1 MIGTTCEVNERI
13 GAERD
18 AVATRGLRSDV
29 PVSLI
34 GQAAAWFEVLRDGSS
49 VIIRPRQAL
58 PRRCTIRPAALF
70 HQERGFFDVST
81 VMGRLC
87 FSNGTTQEQCY
98 TPFTCDPQRRLREL
112 FLPVEAMPDD
122 DWQVSAARC
131 TNYQAIARRL
141 LAAAEVPWKGLTPA
155 EIEEFVAYVPCPEPI
170 ESFVLHALTQWTHG
184 RGSCVMEIGSFRGRS
199 ISAVALGL
207 RGAGSDLKIISI
219 DPHLDQPC
227 NREHVRNALAQLGE
241 ERRLVQF
248 VGGSDEAARVLRPG
262 SASLILIDGDHSYRQ
277 VVADFENYADLLAP
291 GGCLLFHDY
300 GFGAHTGQPD
310 AQPDVRRAVDEHV
323 FSVRGFLL
331 KPLLLA
337 QVLLAFLKTTA

>member
-1 MIGTTCEVNERI
+1 MIGTECEVTERV
-13 GAERD
+13 GAD
-18 AVATRGLRSDV
+18 GAAQGLRSDV

-34 GQAAAWFEVLRDGSS
+34 GQAAAWFELVRDGSS
-49 VIIRPRQAL
+49 VIVRPRQAL

-70 HQERGFFDVST
+70 QQERGFPDVST

-87 FSNGTTQEQCY
+87 FSNGTTQEQRY
-98 TPFTCDPQRRLREL
+98 TPFTHDPQRQFREL

-131 TNYQAIARRL
+131 TNYQAITRRL
-141 LAAAEVPWKGLTPA
+141 LAAAEVPWKGLTPS
-155 EIEEFVAYVPCPEPI
+155 EIEEFVTYVPCPELI
-170 ESFVLHALTQWTHG
+170 ESFVLHALAQWTRD
-184 RGSCVMEIGSFRGRS
+184 RGSCVIEIGSFRGRS
-199 ISAVALGL
+199 ISALALGL
-207 RGAGSDLKIISI
+207 RGVGSEAKIISI

-248 VGGSDEAARVLRPG
+248 VGGSDEAARVLRPR
-262 SASLILIDGDHSYRQ
+262 SASLIFIDGDHCYQQ
-277 VVADFENYADLLAP
+277 VVADFENYRDLLAP
-291 GGCLLFHDY
+291 GGCMLFHDY

-323 FSVRGFLL
+323 FDTPGFR
-331 KPLLLA
+331 PLLLA
-337 QVLLAFLKTTA
+337 QVLLAFMKTTD